1 LRQTGVNLRRVKPCK
16 SRVVSVGER
25 PAAGNHL
32 ALRAIANG
40 LEFPHCI
47 DEFQITHMLAA
58 RIEQL
63 AGSGVE
69 GFQCEGRHGVYAERR

>member
-1 LRQTGVNLRRVKPCK
+1 MRQTGPNLRRVKPCK
-16 SRVVSVGER
+16 GGVVPVSER
-25 PAAGNHL
+25 PAAGNHF

-40 LEFPHCI
+40 LEFPQCI

-63 AGSGVE
+63 AGSSVE
-69 GFQCEGRHGVYAERR
+69 GFECEGRHGVYAERR